1 MDELVTEYTTYLAS
15 EKMKSNNTI
24 ESYGSDVLNYLYYLQ
39 NVKGITNL
47 QNVTTEDVKNYLAYL
62 KKWDIHLHLVVGHL
76 AL

>member
-62 KKWDIHLHLVVGHL
+62 KKMG
-76 AL
+76 